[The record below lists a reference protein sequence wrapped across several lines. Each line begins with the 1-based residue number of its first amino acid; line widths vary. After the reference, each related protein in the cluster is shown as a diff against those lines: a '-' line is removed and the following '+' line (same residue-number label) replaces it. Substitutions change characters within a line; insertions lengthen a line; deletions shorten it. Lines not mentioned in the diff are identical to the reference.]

1 MQRVRGI
8 VLVDLRLRLRDRS
21 FWFLLAA
28 ACFVAWWCFP
38 AKGSDYLLLA
48 LNGTYRGAYSSAWV
62 GMTVAMTSLWLT
74 LIGFYLVRGSITRD
88 IESQLWQLLDA
99 TPMRHS
105 TYLLAKWC
113 SHLAVLLMILVPMLL
128 VALAAQLLRAE
139 DRHIDLIELAKPVL
153 LLSAPSCAITAMFA
167 VWFDLV
173 PALRRSAGNVAY
185 FCVWIGMLAATQ
197 FSLQHPLGG
206 AAAWIGDPIGVSVFA
221 NGIRRAVLEQN
232 GVSTNAVFCMV
243 CGAKGAPV
251 LIDWSVW
258 RIAAGELLGRG
269 FWLLL
274 AAGGVALA
282 APLCGK
288 AAAAQPGTAPVRED
302 RPARRDWLAKSTQ
315 RLHRTRF
322 GALLAAELQLSLR
335 PNSLWWW
342 GAMALAWC
350 VQLIASNE
358 QVALAI
364 VAVWV
369 LLLGTVSRAA
379 LRELDA
385 GTGDIV
391 FSADVG
397 DSVLRARWVALLAV
411 SVLANLPALLHSL
424 FTAPAIALATVVVG
438 GSLVTWAMAL
448 GMLTGNGRTYE
459 LLVCVLAYLAFN
471 DGAVLNVAIN
481 PLRTALAHFVVML
494 PMLAWLWFKRGRA
507 RAA

>member
-1 MQRVRGI
+1 MHRLRSI
-8 VLVDLRLRLRDRS
+8 VFVDLRLRLRNRS
-21 FWFLLAA
+21 FWFVLGA
-28 ACFVAWWCFP
+28 ACIVAWWCFP
-38 AKGSDYLLLA
+38 AKDSDYLLLA
-48 LNGTYRGAYSSAWV
+48 LDGKYRGAYSSAWA

-88 IESQLWQLLDA
+88 IDSQLWQLLAA
-99 TPMRHS
+99 TPMRAS

-113 SHLAVLLMILVPMLL
+113 SHLAVLVLILVAMLL

-139 DRHIDLIELAKPVL
+139 DRQIDLIELAKPVL
-153 LLSAPSCAITAMFA
+153 LLSVPSCAITAMFA

-197 FSLQHPLGG
+197 FSLQHPLSG
-206 AAAWIGDPIGVSVFA
+206 AAAWIGDPVGVSVFA
-221 NGIRRAVLEQN
+221 NGIGRAVLEQH

-243 CGAKGAPV
+243 CAVKGAPV
-251 LIDWSVW
+251 VVDWSVW
-258 RIAAGELLGRG
+258 RIGAGEIFGRG

-282 APLCGK
+282 APLCSN
-288 AAAAQPGTAPVRED
+288 AAPAQRGAAPVRED
-302 RPARRDWLAKSTQ
+302 QAPRRDWLAKCTQ
-315 RLHRTRF
+315 PLHRTRF
-322 GALLAAELQLSLR
+322 GAMLAAELQLTLR
-335 PNSLWWW
+335 HNSRWWW
-342 GAMALAWC
+342 GAMGLAWC

-391 FSADVG
+391 FSADVRSG
-397 DSVLRARWVALLAV
+397 VLRARWVALLAV
-411 SVLANLPALLHSL
+411 SVLANLPALVHTLL
-424 FTAPAIALATVVVG
+424 TAPAIAWATVVVG
-438 GSLVTWAMAL
+438 ASLVTWAMAL
-448 GMLTGNGRTYE
+448 GTLTGNGRTYE
-459 LLVCVLAYLAFN
+459 LLVCVLAYFAFN
-471 DGAVLNVAIN
+471 DGFVLNVSIN

-494 PMLAWLWFKRGRA
+494 PIVALLLFKRGRA
-507 RAA
+507 RFA